1 MFGGRWTGFAA
12 VCGGALALALVCSE
26 NRAALA
32 QAAPP
37 AATPP
42 GQAATPPAAPAPAGA
57 APDYEAAREHY
68 QAAEKARAAGQFA
81 TAAREYG
88 VAYDITK
95 DPILFFKMGE
105 SYDKAGDCR
114 AALIYYGR
122 YLREA
127 HPEDSYRDK
136 TEHAIAGCRARQA
149 GGAGQAGSAGATA
162 AGLAGEAGAGG
173 AAGVGAGAGSSGAA
187 DTESPPMAP
196 LGPEAPSFVD
206 EGTSWQR
213 TAAWIS
219 VGCTIG
225 LATTGAI
232 LGLSARSRQEDIEN
246 LIDYRDPQGRPETYT
261 GATAKRYRD
270 LAHQGDRL
278 STLSVVAFAA
288 TGVAAGAA
296 VLFFVL
302 DARAHHEAP
311 AAVTGPAAAAHLAP
325 TLTPSSVGLTW
336 GGSF

>member
-1 MFGGRWTGFAA
+1 MFGGHWTGFAA
-12 VCGGALALALVCSE
+12 VSAGALAFALLAGPAT
-26 NRAALA
+26 RAAHA
-32 QAAPP
+32 QEAGPDAP

-42 GQAATPPAAPAPAGA
+42 PAAEAPPAAGA
-57 APDYEAAREHY
+57 APNYESAREHY
-68 QAAEKARAAGQFA
+68 QAAEKARQAGQFA

-88 VAYDITK
+88 IAYDITR
-95 DPILFFKMGE
+95 DPVLFFKMGE
-105 SYDKAGDCR
+105 AYDKAGDCR

-127 HPEDSYRDK
+127 HPEEKFREK
-136 TEHAIAGCRARQA
+136 TQHAIDQCGARQS
-149 GGAGQAGSAGATA
+149 GDGEGSAAAT
-162 AGLAGEAGAGG
+162 
-173 AAGVGAGAGSSGAA
+173 
-187 DTESPPMAP
+187 DTESPPAAP

-206 EGTSWQR
+206 EGTTWER
-213 TAAWIS
+213 TAAWIA
-219 VGCTIG
+219 VGATIG

-246 LIDYRDPQGRPETYT
+246 LIDYRDPEGRPETYN

-270 LAHQGDRL
+270 LDRQGKRL
-278 STLSVVAFAA
+278 NTLSIAAFAA

-296 VLFFVL
+296 ALFFVL
-302 DARAHHEAP
+302 DARDHHEHAP
-311 AAVTGPAAAAHLAP
+311 VAGGPAPAAHLAP